1 MNNGDA
7 EFRRLGD
14 GRILLR
20 FAAYLHFALVFLI
33 YSADYF
39 HQRGFSR
46 SVFAEQCMHLAR
58 PKLEID
64 FVECDDSGKELRYS
78 LHLHKIFFHFSSSRA
93 DLKSANKVKS
103 VFIVACASAIIK
115 AGAKF
120 SE

>member
-1 MNNGDA
+1 MDNGDA

-64 FVECDDSGKELRYS
+64 FVECDDSGKEL
-78 LHLHKIFFHFSSSRA
+78 
-93 DLKSANKVKS
+93 
-103 VFIVACASAIIK
+103 
-115 AGAKF
+115 
-120 SE
+120 